1 MIGGYKIN
9 NRADPPSPSV
19 QHSTLCADELE
30 NRPHVDLN
38 IFITFKKRPI
48 DDYFYVSAIRNKK
61 KKKTTKRKAIS
72 KTW

>member
-38 IFITFKKRPI
+38 IFITFKKRSI
-48 DDYFYVSAIRNKK
+48 DDYFYVSAIRT
-61 KKKTTKRKAIS
+61 KKTIHGKAIS
-72 KTW
+72 ITW